1 MPSHAPALRYLLALA
16 LCALT
21 AAVALPLRGW
31 LDQANTVMLFLLAVF
46 VAAVR
51 LGRGPAVLTAL
62 LGVVL
67 FDVFFVP
74 PHLSLTVAD
83 AQYLVTF
90 AVMLAV
96 GLITTHLTAQLAERR
111 EEAQARER
119 ETRMLYELARDLGAA
134 LAVEQAAETVGA
146 FLRTLGMDATLVID
160 RGGGG
165 REDFAQFGRPLDAE
179 QLRQAGNAYRGG
191 IPLAG
196 DAGMI
201 FLPFAGA
208 TRLRGVLAA
217 APTPAPG
224 AAPAP
229 LPLLNAVASLAGIA
243 IERLHYAEVAQK
255 SELDAQTEKLRSS
268 LLSSISHDLRTPL
281 TSVVGLAD
289 SLAEAQAGLPAAAA
303 ETAGIIRDQ
312 AHAMHRMVAN
322 LLEMARLRSGRV
334 ILNLQ
339 WQPLDEI
346 VGSSLRLLDET
357 LARRRLVIDLPDDLP
372 LVRFDAVLMERVL
385 CNLLENAVKY
395 SEEGATVA
403 LSARAG
409 NGELA
414 VEVCNDG
421 AGFPPGRI
429 ERVFEP
435 FERGEPEPAVPGT
448 GIGLAVCRAIL
459 AAHGGTIRAEN
470 RPGRACVRLT
480 LPLGTPPVLEEEAA

>member
-1 MPSHAPALRYLLALA
+1 VLRHHAAIRYLLAFA

-46 VAAVR
+46 IAAVR
-51 LGRGPAVLTAL
+51 LGRGPAVLTAF
-62 LGVVL
+62 LGVAL
-67 FDVFFVP
+67 FDVFFVL

-96 GLITTHLTAQLAERR
+96 GLITTHLTSQLAERR

-134 LAVEQAAETVGA
+134 LTVGQAVETVGT
-146 FLRTLGMDATLVID
+146 FLRTLGMDAAFVID

-165 REDFAQFGRPLDAE
+165 REDFTQLGQPLDAE
-179 QLRQAGNAYRGG
+179 QLRQAVSAYRGS
-191 IPLAG
+191 ILLAG

-201 FLPFAGA
+201 FLPFSGT
-208 TRLRGVLAA
+208 TRLRGVLAV
-217 APTPAPG
+217 APMAGTPPV
-224 AAPAP
+224 P
-229 LPLLNAVASLAGIA
+229 LPLLNAVASLAGLA

-255 SELDAQTEKLRSS
+255 SELDAQTEKLRAS

-281 TSVVGLAD
+281 TSVIGLAD
-289 SLAEAQAGLPAAAA
+289 ALADTQSGLPASAM
-303 ETAGIIRDQ
+303 ETAAIIRDQ
-312 AHAMHRMVAN
+312 AHAMHSMVTN

-346 VGSSLRLLDET
+346 VGSSLRLLDEA
-357 LARRRLVIDLPDDLP
+357 LAQRHLVIDLPDDLP
-372 LVRFDAVLMERVL
+372 LIRFDAVLMERVL

-395 SEEGATVA
+395 SAVGATIG
-403 LSARAG
+403 LSARAAG
-409 NGELA
+409 GELA
-414 VEVCNDG
+414 VSVCNDG
-421 AGFPPGRI
+421 AGFPPDLI

-435 FERGEPEPAVPGT
+435 FERGAHEPTVPGT
-448 GIGLAVCRAIL
+448 GIGLAICRAII
-459 AAHGGTIRAEN
+459 AAHGGTIAAAN
-470 RPGRACVRLT
+470 LPGRACVRFA
-480 LPLGTPPVLEEEAA
+480 LPLGTPPILDEELP